1 MNKNGF
7 SLIEL
12 VVAVAIIGILTAIA
26 IPSYSAYA
34 RRANRTDA
42 VRTMTA
48 DAQALERC
56 YSKQFTYNY
65 SLPQCTV
72 TTGPGPSQQ
81 GYYNVTI
88 TVIPA
93 VPNVS
98 AATYSISAVPLTSPQ
113 TSDTTCTLFT
123 LDNAGKQFAHDS
135 GNIDTT
141 KTCWGSI

>member
-56 YSKQFTYNY
+56 YSKQFTYT
-65 SLPQCTV
+65 SPQCTV
-72 TTGPGPSQQ
+72 TAGAGPSQQ
-81 GYYNVTI
+81 SYYTVTI
-88 TVIPA
+88 TVNPA

-98 AATYSISAVPLTSPQ
+98 AANYSISAVPLTSPQ